1 MSTLEG
7 IIGLVASVFAILG
20 GLYIAMRWLG
30 KRIDKWVDAL
40 VENSSVMRGLSGTVV
55 SLSMRVRR
63 LEDAINH
70 EGKP

>member
-55 SLSMRVRR
+55 SLSRRVAL
-63 LEDAINH
+63 LEKAMDHNAK
-70 EGKP
+70 E